1 MVRIYWMF
9 YRGVK
14 MKKIESFTI
23 NHLNLYPGLYV
34 SRRDEKQGTT
44 VTTFD
49 LRMATPN
56 KEPVLDV
63 PAIHTIE
70 HLGATFL
77 RNSNQSKEIIYFG
90 PMGCRTGFYLVM
102 FGLLE
107 STDIY
112 ELVISLCDYIINF
125 EGEIPGATPIE
136 CGNYSEQNLDMAK
149 YYINKYKKQLVENK
163 RFVYLE

>member
-1 MVRIYWMF
+1 
-9 YRGVK
+9 
-14 MKKIESFTI
+14 MKKIASFTV
-23 NHLNLYPGLYV
+23 NHLTLVPGLYV
-34 SRRDEKQGTT
+34 SRTDILNGNII
-44 VTTFD
+44 TTFD
-49 LRMATPN
+49 IRITRPN
-56 KEPVLDV
+56 FEPVMDN
-63 PAIHTIE
+63 PAIHAIE

-77 RNSNQSKEIIYFG
+77 RNHPLWKDLIIYFG